1 MLTIGSPSAFN
12 TSATIMSDSGALLF
26 LSEDMAFLTSFFVI
40 MSFSIDGSIPV
51 VLLEMD
57 WKIFLS

>member
-12 TSATIMSDSGALLF
+12 TSATVMSDSGALLF

-40 MSFSIDGSIPV
+40 MSFSIDGSMPV

-57 WKIFLS
+57 

>member
-1 MLTIGSPSAFN
+1 MLTIVSPSAFN
-12 TSATIMSDSGALLF
+12 ISATVMSDSGALSF

-51 VLLEMD
+51 VLLEM
-57 WKIFLS
+57 IFSS